1 MLLEKQRIVKATC
14 VVDNLQ
20 HIKVMQL
27 DKKKRGE
34 QAKDNKKETTAKTQ
48 ERLFLII
55 LGKIGLKNV
64 NNFFCKRG

>member
-1 MLLEKQRIVKATC
+1 MLLEKQGIVKATC

-27 DKKKRGE
+27 DEKKRGE
-34 QAKDNKKETTAKTQ
+34 QAKDNKKETTTKTQ

-55 LGKIGLKNV
+55 LGKIALKNV
-64 NNFFCKRG
+64 NNFFRKRG

>member
-1 MLLEKQRIVKATC
+1 MKATC

-27 DKKKRGE
+27 NKKKRAE
-34 QAKDNKKETTAKTQ
+34 QPKENKKETTTKTQ
-48 ERLFLII
+48 EKVSLVM

-64 NNFFCKRG
+64 QR

>member
-1 MLLEKQRIVKATC
+1 MLLEKQGIVKATC

-34 QAKDNKKETTAKTQ
+34 QAKENKKETTTKTQ

-64 NNFFCKRG
+64 NNFFRKRG

>member
-1 MLLEKQRIVKATC
+1 MLIEKQRIVKATC

-34 QAKDNKKETTAKTQ
+34 QAKDNKKETTTKTQ

-64 NNFFCKRG
+64 NNFFRKRG

>member
-1 MLLEKQRIVKATC
+1 MLLEKQGIVKATC

-34 QAKDNKKETTAKTQ
+34 QAKDNKKETTTKTQ

-64 NNFFCKRG
+64 NNFFRKRG

>member
-1 MLLEKQRIVKATC
+1 MLLEKQGIVKATC

-34 QAKDNKKETTAKTQ
+34 QAKENKKETTTKTQ

-55 LGKIGLKNV
+55 LGKIALKNV
-64 NNFFCKRG
+64 NNFFRKRG